1 MNQLDFGD
9 RNIQMIV
16 RKTFFPYG
24 TRKMEDVRKNNTRFV
39 HYTSAENALNII
51 DGKQV
56 WLRNTNLMNDYRE
69 VLHGDRCLLDSWND
83 DAVGGRLKSAL
94 NQVSAG
100 LSNRVLQMYVDGER
114 TRSLETYMIAVSEHG
129 NESSREDL
137 YGRLSMWRA
146 YGGNTN
152 VAFVFKNDPFLSE
165 SNALNAFTSP
175 VLYAD
180 SASFKPNFLQ
190 VVEQVERNI
199 DMLHIAGEDIASHF
213 MLSAMH
219 FAALSTKHPGFAEER
234 EWRVIYTPELSL
246 TRSRSS
252 RLESKI
258 VSLGGVPQRVFALK
272 LENIPE
278 EGFLGA
284 TLPEILVEVIIG
296 PTQFP
301 WPIYDALV
309 EKLQNAGIA
318 DAAERVRV
326 SNIPLRR

>member
-1 MNQLDFGD
+1 MNQINFNDP
-9 RNIQMIV
+9 NIQKII
-16 RKTFFPYG
+16 RETFFPYA
-24 TRKMEDVRKNNTRFV
+24 TRKMEAMRANTTRFV

-51 DGKQV
+51 DGNQV

-69 VLHGDRCLLDSWND
+69 VQHGDRCVLEAWND
-83 DAVGGRLKSAL
+83 DAVGGRLRAAL
-94 NQVSAG
+94 NEVSSD
-100 LSNRVLQMYVDGER
+100 LSSRIIQRYADGDR
-114 TRSLETYMIAVSEHG
+114 TRALETYMIAVSEHG

-152 VAFVFKNDPFLSE
+152 VAFVFRNDPFISE
-165 SNALNAFTSP
+165 SDALNAYTSP

-180 SASFKPNFLQ
+180 SDSFKPNFLE
-190 VVEQVERNI
+190 VAEKVERNI
-199 DMLHIAGEDIASHF
+199 GMLRLAGEDVASHLT
-213 MLSAMH
+213 LSAMH
-219 FAALSTKHPGFAEER
+219 FAALSTKHPGFSEER
-234 EWRVIYTPELSL
+234 EWRVIYTPKFSL
-246 TRSRSS
+246 TGSRTS

-258 VSLGGVPQRVFALK
+258 VTLGGVPQRIFALK
-272 LENIPE
+272 LENVPE

-284 TLPEILVEVIIG
+284 TLPELLIEVIIG

-309 EKLQNAGIA
+309 EKLQIAGVA
-318 DAAERVRV
+318 DAQNKVRV

>member
-1 MNQLDFGD
+1 MNQLNFSDP
-9 RNIQMIV
+9 NIQKII
-16 RKTFFPYG
+16 RETFFPYA
-24 TRKMEDVRKNNTRFV
+24 TRKVERMLESNTRFV
-39 HYTSAENALNII
+39 HYTSADNALNII
-51 DGKQV
+51 DGNQV

-69 VLHGDRCLLDSWND
+69 VQHGDRCLMDAWND
-83 DAVGGRLKSAL
+83 DAVGGKLRGAL
-94 NQVSAG
+94 DQISEG
-100 LSNRVLQMYVDGER
+100 LSKRILQKYINGER

-152 VAFVFKNDPFLSE
+152 VAFVFKNDPFISE
-165 SNALNAFTSP
+165 SDALNAFTSP

-180 SASFKPNFLQ
+180 SESFKPNLLQ
-190 VVEQVERNI
+190 VAEKVERNI
-199 DMLHIAGEDIASHF
+199 GMLRIAGEDVASHL

-234 EWRVIYTPELSL
+234 EWRVIYTPEFSL
-246 TRSRSS
+246 TGSRKS

-258 VSLGGVPQRVFALK
+258 VSLDGVPQRIFALK

-278 EGFLGA
+278 EGFIGA
-284 TLPEILVEVIIG
+284 TLPELLVEVIIG

-309 EKLQNAGIA
+309 EKLHTAGVT
-318 DAAERVRV
+318 DAEARVRV

>member
-1 MNQLDFGD
+1 MNQLNFSDP
-9 RNIQMIV
+9 NIQKIV
-16 RKTFFPYG
+16 RETFFPYA
-24 TRKMEDVRKNNTRFV
+24 TRKMEDMRENNTRFV

-69 VLHGDRCLLDSWND
+69 VQHGDRCLIDSWND
-83 DAVGGRLKSAL
+83 DAVGGKLRSAL
-94 NQVSAG
+94 NQVSEG
-100 LSNRVLQMYVDGER
+100 LSERVLQQYIDGER

-146 YGGNTN
+146 YGGSTN

-165 SNALNAFTSP
+165 SDALNAFTSP

-180 SASFKPNFLQ
+180 SDSFKPNFLQ
-190 VVEQVERNI
+190 VAENVERNI
-199 DMLHIAGEDIASHF
+199 GMLRIAGEDIASHL

-234 EWRVIYTPELSL
+234 EWRVIYTPKLSL
-246 TRSRSS
+246 TGSRSS

-258 VSLGGVPQRVFALK
+258 VSLGGVPQRIFALK

-284 TLPEILVEVIIG
+284 TLPELLVEVIIG

-309 EKLQNAGIA
+309 DKLHNAGIA
-318 DAAERVRV
+318 DAADRVRV